1 MRVDVDPRKAIQG
14 ARNRAAGALFEET
27 ILRACKHYWL
37 SGQAAIDKTP
47 EPMQPIRDLG
57 GGRFVAHYAKKAQ
70 PDFQGN
76 LHGGRAV
83 CFEAKH
89 TDSDRIRQEAV
100 TSEQAD
106 VLDVKEALG
115 AICFVL
121 VSFGFREFYRVPWA
135 VWRDMRAHFGHKY
148 MTPGEGEKYRL
159 PPTGGLLL
167 FLSREDYGEVSI

>member
-1 MRVDVDPRKAIQG
+1 MRFDVDPRMSIQG
-14 ARNRAAGALFEET
+14 ARNRASGAFFEDA
-27 ILRACKHYWL
+27 ILRVCRHYWL

-47 EPMQPIRDLG
+47 EPMQPIKDLG

-76 LHGGRAV
+76 LQGGRSV

-89 TDSDRIRQEAV
+89 TDSDRIKQSAV
-100 TSEQAD
+100 TNEQAA

-115 AICFVL
+115 ALCFVL

-148 MTPGEGEKYRL
+148 MTPEEGAAYRL
-159 PPTGGLLL
+159 PVTMGLLL
-167 FLSREDYGEVSI
+167 FLDPKDYDHER

>member
-1 MRVDVDPRKAIQG
+1 MRFDVDPRMSIQG
-14 ARNRAAGALFEET
+14 ARNRASGAFFEDA
-27 ILRACKHYWL
+27 ILRVCRHYWL

-47 EPMQPIRDLG
+47 EPMQPIKDLG

-76 LHGGRAV
+76 LQGGRSV

-89 TDSDRIRQEAV
+89 TDSDRIKQSAV
-100 TSEQAD
+100 TNEQAA

-115 AICFVL
+115 ALCFVR

-148 MTPGEGEKYRL
+148 MTPEEGAAYRL
-159 PPTGGLLL
+159 PVTMGLLL
-167 FLSREDYGEVSI
+167 FLDPKDYDHER

>member
-1 MRVDVDPRKAIQG
+1 MSIQG
-14 ARNRAAGALFEET
+14 ARNRASGAFFEDA
-27 ILRACKHYWL
+27 ILRVCRHYWL
-37 SGQAAIDKTP
+37 SGQAIK
-47 EPMQPIRDLG
+47 DLG

-76 LHGGRAV
+76 LQGGRSV

-89 TDSDRIRQEAV
+89 TE
-100 TSEQAD
+100 TNEQAA

-115 AICFVL
+115 ALCFVL

-148 MTPGEGEKYRL
+148 MTPEEGAAYRL
-159 PPTGGLLL
+159 PVTMGLLL
-167 FLSREDYGEVSI
+167 FLDPKDYDHER